1 MKLHTFP
8 KAPNPKRVHL
18 FLAEKGLELELV
30 EVSLVAGET
39 RTPEFRAKN
48 PMGALPVLEL
58 DDGTFVSESGAIVEF
73 LEELHPEP
81 TMLGTTPEERLRA
94 RELDRIAEQGV
105 LLRVGQVLQNS
116 HAFFSRDYKQSA
128 EAAEMGRRAL
138 ERALDVLE
146 AKLGEGPYFFGERPR
161 IPDCTL
167 FAGLSFAFSMGLKL
181 DLSSRPRLAR
191 FNEAFRARA
200 SAKP

>member
-8 KAPNPKRVHL
+8 KAPNPRRVHL
-18 FLAEKGLELELV
+18 YLAEKGLQLELV
-30 EVSLVAGET
+30 EVNLVAGET

-48 PMGALPVLEL
+48 AMGAVPVLEL
-58 DDGTFVSESGAIVEF
+58 DDGSFVSESGAIVEY

-81 TMLGTTPEERLRA
+81 SMLGTTPEERLRA

-116 HAFFSRDYKQSA
+116 HAFFARQYKQSA
-128 EAAEMGRRAL
+128 DAAEMGQRAL
-138 ERALDVLE
+138 DRALDVLE
-146 AKLGEGPYFFGERPR
+146 GRLGEAPFLLGERPM

-167 FAGLSFAFSMGLKL
+167 FSALSFAYGMGFKL
-181 DLSSRPRLAR
+181 ELAARPKLAR
-191 FNEAFRARA
+191 FNEAFRSRPSARA
-200 SAKP
+200 